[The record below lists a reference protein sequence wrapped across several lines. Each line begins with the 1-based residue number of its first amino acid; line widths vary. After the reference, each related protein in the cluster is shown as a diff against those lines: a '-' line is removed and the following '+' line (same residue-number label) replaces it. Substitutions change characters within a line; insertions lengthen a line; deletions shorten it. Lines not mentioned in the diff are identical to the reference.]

1 MYLATLAESL
11 GLLLEEKDGE
21 KVPEFPMLHNLR
33 HHYHLKLTVSQY
45 ARLLHFDLSPVREH
59 DIDIIGCPATVHARI
74 VLPHLLDDQFT

>member
-1 MYLATLAESL
+1 MGHNNQMQFLIRVQCDLWGRL
-11 GLLLEEKDGE
+11 GDDYWALWQLLLRAWDC
-21 KVPEFPMLHNLR
+21 L
-33 HHYHLKLTVSQY
+33 VSQY